1 MFLPFLLSILAFNT
15 SDSLMRPGVSRELA
29 AYRAER
35 ISDVRYDL
43 SLDVSKGDLASGR
56 VTVRFE
62 WRGAG
67 DLVIDF
73 RGPGLDTAR
82 STVNGRRVRGLSW
95 NGSHLRIPEAALIAG
110 ANRVDLAFAAAIAP
124 AGASII
130 RYRDVTDGGE
140 YLYTLLVPADANQLF
155 PCFDQPDLKARI
167 TLTLTTPRGWTAV
180 ANGARTSMDSTTSA
194 AVLVHRFAES
204 APIST
209 YLISFAAGP
218 WATVTDTTHGRP
230 ITAYVRRSRLRE
242 ADLDTLVAI
251 NARALDWL
259 ERYFARPY
267 PFGKY
272 DFVLA
277 PAFPFGGMEHPGA
290 VFYNED
296 RFIFRERPTL
306 PQRLGR
312 EATIYHEVAHQW
324 FGDLVTMR
332 WFDDLW
338 LKEGFATYMAAK
350 MQASLDSS
358 SGAWK
363 TFYLRNKAVAYG
375 TDATAGTTPVWQTL
389 ANLDQAKSAYGP
401 IVYNKAPSVLKQLDH
416 LVGEEAFRV
425 GVQRFLE
432 RHAYSN
438 ATWRDLLSAIGE
450 ASGRSLD
457 AWGAQYIMR
466 PGMPVLE
473 QSRTARGDTL
483 RIVQRPA
490 HALSGAGSW
499 PIRLSVLTA
508 RTGAAPSRQPV
519 EITAETT
526 LVAIDARA
534 ELVYANA
541 DDYGYALLLLD
552 DGSVRWL
559 ERRVGTIDDAFLR
572 AMLFGSLWDLV
583 REARLDPARFIALA
597 LRELPRESDEQILS
611 ALLGRVARA
620 TTVYLSAAARDSLG
634 PRLERTLRAMTDDTS
649 RAYGMR
655 KSALDALISV
665 ARTPTAL
672 AHLDSLLGADS
683 VAGDALRSPTRW
695 SIVTA
700 LVASGRSTAERRLAA
715 EARRDSTSDGRRRA
729 FVAGAARPTA
739 AVKRQYFRRWFADS
753 ALNEDWVTASLGA
766 FNVPAHDA
774 LTRAHLVAAL
784 DTLGWIQRNRRIFFL
799 GSWLSAFMDGQR
811 SPEALEMVERWL
823 AAHPRLAPDLRQ
835 KVLQSADELRRTV
848 AIRRAWGAGT
858 GRIQSRAPASSS

>member
-1 MFLPFLLSILAFNT
+1 MLIPLLLTLTAAT
-15 SDSLMRPGVSRELA
+15 DSLMGPGISRSLA
-29 AYRAER
+29 VYRAER
-35 ISDVRYDL
+35 IAEVRYDL
-43 SLDVSKGDLASGR
+43 AIDVSKGDPASGR

-62 WRGAG
+62 RRGTG
-67 DLVIDF
+67 DVILDF
-73 RGPGLDTAR
+73 RGVGLDTAR
-82 STVNGRRVRGLSW
+82 AVVNGRRVRGLVW
-95 NGSHLRIPEAALIAG
+95 NGAHLRIPESALLAG
-110 ANRVDLAFAAAIAP
+110 TNRIVLAFAAAIAP
-124 AGASII
+124 AGVSII

-155 PCFDQPDLKARI
+155 PCFDQPDLKARV
-167 TLTLTTPRGWTAV
+167 TLALTTPRGWTAV
-180 ANGARTSMDSTTSA
+180 ANGARTTADSTTSA
-194 AVLVHRFAES
+194 AVLIHHFAQS

-209 YLISFAAGP
+209 YLIAFAAGP
-218 WATVTDTTHGRP
+218 WATITDTTYGRR
-230 ITAYVRRSRLRE
+230 ITAYVRRSRVHE
-242 ADLDTLVAI
+242 ADLDTLIAI

-259 ERYFARPY
+259 ERYFARSY

-350 MQASLDSS
+350 IQAALDSS

-363 TFYLRNKAVAYG
+363 TFYLRNKPAAYG

-416 LVGEEAFRV
+416 LVGEDAFRG
-425 GVQRFLE
+425 GVRRFLE
-432 RHAYSN
+432 EHAYGN
-438 ATWRDLLSAIGE
+438 ATWRDLLAAIGRT
-450 ASGRSLD
+450 AGRSLD
-457 AWGAQYIMR
+457 SWGAQYIMR

-483 RIVQRPA
+483 RIVQRAA

-499 PIRLSVLTA
+499 PIRLDVLSA
-508 RTGAAPSRQPV
+508 RTGAAPVRQSV

-526 LVAIDARA
+526 LVPIDART
-534 ELVYANA
+534 EVVYANA
-541 DDYGYALLLLD
+541 EDYGYALVLLD
-552 DGSVRWL
+552 DGSVHWL
-559 ERRVGTIDDAFLR
+559 ERHLETVGDAFLR
-572 AMLFGSLWDLV
+572 AMLLGSLWDLV
-583 REARLDPARFIALA
+583 REARLDPARYVALA
-597 LRELPRESDEQILS
+597 LRHLPRESDEQILA
-611 ALLGRVARA
+611 ALLGRAARA
-620 TTVYLSAAARDSLG
+620 TTAYLSPAARDTLG
-634 PRLERTLRAMTDDTS
+634 PRLERTLRAMADDES
-649 RAYGMR
+649 RPYGMR
-655 KSALDALISV
+655 KSALDALIAI
-665 ARTPTAL
+665 ARTPRAL
-672 AHLDSLLGADS
+672 AHLDSLLDADS

-695 SIVTA
+695 A
-700 LVASGRSTAERRLAA
+700 LVTTLLATGDERSMARLAA
-715 EARRDSTSDGRRRA
+715 ETLRDSTSDGRRRA
-729 FVAGAARPTA
+729 FVAGAARPNA
-739 AVKRQYFRRWFADS
+739 AVKRDYFRRWFADS

-766 FNVPAHDA
+766 FNLPAQGD
-774 LTRAHLVAAL
+774 LTRPYLVAAL

-799 GSWLSAFMDGQR
+799 GAWLSAFMDGQR
-811 SPEALEMVERWL
+811 SPQALRMVERWL
-823 AAHPRLAPDLRQ
+823 SAHPDLAADLRQ
-835 KVLQSADELRRTV
+835 KVLQAADELRRTV
-848 AIRRAWGAGT
+848 AIRRAWGAT
-858 GRIQSRAPASSS
+858 AQRAAARASAGG

>member
-1 MFLPFLLSILAFNT
+1 MLLPFLLTILAAT
-15 SDSLMRPGVSRELA
+15 EPDSLMGLGISRPLA

-35 ISDVRYDL
+35 IAEVRYDL
-43 SLDVSKGDLASGR
+43 ALDVSKGDLASGR

-62 WRGAG
+62 RRGTG
-67 DLVIDF
+67 DAVLDF
-73 RGPGLDTAR
+73 RGVALDTAR
-82 STVNGRRVRGLSW
+82 ATVNGRRVRGLTW
-95 NGSHLRIPEAALIAG
+95 NGAHLRIPEAALLTG
-110 ANRVDLAFAAAIAP
+110 ANRIDLVFAAAIAP

-155 PCFDQPDLKARI
+155 PCFDQPDLKARV
-167 TLTLTTPRGWTAV
+167 TLSLTTPRGWTAV
-180 ANGARTSMDSTTSA
+180 ANGARTSADSTTSA

-209 YLISFAAGP
+209 YLIAFAAGP
-218 WATVTDTTHGRP
+218 WATVTDTTHGRT
-230 ITAYVRRSRLRE
+230 ITAYVRRSRVRE

-350 MQASLDSS
+350 MQAALDSS

-363 TFYLRNKAVAYG
+363 TFYLRNKPVAYG

-416 LVGEEAFRV
+416 LVGEEAFRA

-432 RHAYSN
+432 RYAYGN
-438 ATWRDLLSAIGE
+438 ATWRDLLAAIGE
-450 ASGRSLD
+450 AAGRSLEP
-457 AWGAQYIMR
+457 WGAQYITR

-473 QSRTARGDTL
+473 QSRSARGDTL

-490 HALSGAGSW
+490 QPLSGAGSW
-499 PIRLSVLTA
+499 PIRLNVLSA
-508 RTGAAPSRQPV
+508 RTGAAAVRQSV

-526 LVAIDARA
+526 LVPIDART

-541 DDYGYALLLLD
+541 DDYGYALVLLD

-559 ERRVGTIDDAFLR
+559 ERQVGTVNDAFLR

-583 REARLDPARFIALA
+583 REARLDPARYVALA
-597 LRELPRESDEQILS
+597 LRELPRERDEQILA
-611 ALLGRVARA
+611 ALLARVARA
-620 TTVYLSAAARDSLG
+620 TTAYLAPAARDTLG
-634 PRLERTLRAMTDDTS
+634 PRLERALRAMADDSS
-649 RAYGMR
+649 RPYGMR
-655 KSALDALISV
+655 KSALDALIGL
-665 ARTPTAL
+665 ARTPRAL
-672 AHLDSLLGADS
+672 AHLDSLLDADS

-695 SIVTA
+695 ALVTA
-700 LVASGRSTAERRLAA
+700 LVAAGDRRSMARLAA
-715 EARRDSTSDGRRRA
+715 ESRRDSTSDGRRRA
-729 FVAGAARPTA
+729 FVAGAARPLA
-739 AVKRQYFRRWFADS
+739 AVKREYFRRWFADS

-766 FNVPAHDA
+766 FNVTAHDA
-774 LTRAHLVAAL
+774 LTRPYLVAAL

-799 GSWLSAFMDGQR
+799 GAWLSAFMDGQR
-811 SPEALEMVERWL
+811 SPEALATVERWL
-823 AAHPRLAPDLRQ
+823 AAHPELAPDLRQ

-848 AIRRAWGAGT
+848 AIRRAWGASGPRT
-858 GRIQSRAPASSS
+858 PPRAAVAGS